1 MPNVEYSRIDAT
13 GLAYL
18 VQYMFN
24 QLKNSPLADNT
35 TYTFAASQTGTSL
48 VVTDDAGNQV
58 ALIDGLMTSAERTKL
73 AQNLATTADVS
84 AATAGL
90 ATESYVDETVSD
102 AIAELGSVSIEAVQ
116 TLPDVAQAV
125 ENKIYLVPN
134 GSSGTDQYDEY
145 IKSGNGWEKIGN
157 TAVDLSGFVQASEMT
172 TVSNSDIAAAVD
184 AAYSAAF
191 PGTVQTE
198 PEG

>member
-13 GLAYL
+13 GIAYL
-18 VQYMFN
+18 VQYVFN
-24 QLKNSPLADNT
+24 KLKNSPLAMDT
-35 TYTFAASQTGTSL
+35 TYTFATSQNGTSL
-48 VVTDDAGNQV
+48 VITDSEGFQV
-58 ALIDGLMTSAERTKL
+58 GLIDGLMTSAERTKL

-84 AATAGL
+84 AATSGL

-116 TLPDVAQAV
+116 ALPDIAQAA

-172 TVSNSDIAAAVD
+172 TVSNSDIEAAVD
-184 AAYSAAF
+184 TAYRAAF
-191 PGTVQTE
+191 PDAVQE
-198 PEG
+198 EL